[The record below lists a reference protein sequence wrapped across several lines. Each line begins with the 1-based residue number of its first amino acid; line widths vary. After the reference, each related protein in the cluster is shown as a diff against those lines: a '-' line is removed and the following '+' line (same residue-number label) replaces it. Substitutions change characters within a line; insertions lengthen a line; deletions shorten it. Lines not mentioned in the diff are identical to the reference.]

1 MKVVVAFALCMIVA
15 SVAALEDVPKP
26 PMIPNQWTS
35 GYVMSTSGKDYLGY
49 LYVYPL
55 SKPHVT

>member
-1 MKVVVAFALCMIVA
+1 MIVA